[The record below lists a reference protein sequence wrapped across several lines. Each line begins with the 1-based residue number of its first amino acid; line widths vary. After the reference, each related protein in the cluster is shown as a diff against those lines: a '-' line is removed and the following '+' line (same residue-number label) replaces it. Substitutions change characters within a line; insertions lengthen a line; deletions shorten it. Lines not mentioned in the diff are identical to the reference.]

1 MNTLLAL
8 NNLGSIIE
16 DVADTRLATVIFDQD
31 LRYYTDLDRVVV
43 YDSNVQT
50 VAPNINIEE
59 IINYAT
65 ALVRYRVSVITG
77 GDVPLLGS
85 TVDFGTLPPG
95 ITLEQSG
102 EIFTLSGIPS
112 SYEWNLI
119 KTFTWTMPVNYTTA
133 TLLYLK
139 IEIIYYDEAL
149 AQDQIVDWFYYDELY
164 FETARLNTAFD
175 LQLTAKKIL
184 GTTINLASWFTFQP
198 EIRRI
203 VGLNATNLS
212 TVLSLVAQGEPT
224 SFVNS
229 SSQFAL
235 TALSSKISKASA
247 VMSTTFTQAAVDTS
261 LKLQLNLE
269 IPRTTTP
276 FFWSGSGDA
285 LKFSKDGLILHF
297 VTYDTNN
304 PTYRASNKFT
314 LNADKTAVTNTSAN
328 VSWNDPGGVMQL
340 HTNFSG
346 DCLTISSFSTVR
358 SSINGTEI
366 SQSGISNYL
375 PGRRA
380 YISSNSGSNA
390 IGTGQGFRTYT
401 DQIENSHYLR
411 IVRISDNVI
420 VRSFID
426 TTPIESAIEY
436 DQTNNRYW
444 LCYETTN
451 GLLNLRSSTDSFLS
465 NQTLS
470 VVNVGQRVCMD
481 TTATYIAAGV
491 TNISQFVPGIRVWKR
506 TGTTWS
512 LMGQYSLGD
521 MPVGYWDIKR
531 IMISE
536 NGRRICVI
544 LLLDASYYRA
554 IFLDL
559 QNNQYV
565 LQPNPIYFFKKNW
578 ASDVG
583 DIILRPNYNSYGML
597 FDVSNDGRYL
607 ALGYAS
613 TENPPV
619 DKLQI
624 WKIL

>member
-184 GTTINLASWFTFQP
+184 GTTINLASLFTFQP

-224 SFVNS
+224 SFVNL

-235 TALSSKISKASA
+235 TALSGKISKASA

-269 IPRTTTP
+269 ITRTTTP
-276 FFWSGSGDA
+276 FFWDQEGDA

-297 VTYDTNN
+297 VTYDTTN

-328 VSWNDPGGVMQL
+328 VSWNDSGLVSQL
-340 HTNFSG
+340 NTNFSG

-366 SQSGISNYL
+366 LQSGISSTIS
-375 PGRRA
+375 GRRA

-401 DQIENSHYLR
+401 DQIGNTYYLR

-420 VRSFID
+420 VRSITD

-444 LCYETTN
+444 LCYETN
-451 GLLNLRSSTDSFLS
+451 NNLNLRSSTDSFLS

-470 VVNVGQRVCMD
+470 VVSVGQRVCMD

-491 TNISQFVPGIRVWKR
+491 TNISSFVPGIRVWKR

-512 LMGQYSLGD
+512 LMGQYSLGT
-521 MPVGYWDIKR
+521 MPTVNWDIKR

-544 LLLDASYYRA
+544 LLLDGTYYRA

-559 QNNQYV
+559 QNNQFV
-565 LQPNPIYFFKKNW
+565 LQPNPIYFFTKFY

-583 DIILRPNYNSYGML
+583 DIILRPNYNNEGIL
-597 FDVSNDGRYL
+597 LDVSNDGRYL
-607 ALGYAS
+607 TLGYAS
-613 TENPPV
+613 DEGNGRTT
-619 DKLQI
+619 KLQI